1 MSNPFAILSD
11 YNGADE
17 VPQREKVIRKKNKHE
32 PGSGYRSTI
41 KREGRGRSNWGNA
54 IDEAKR
60 PELTE
65 QQETE
70 QQGTA
75 ENAEPKI
82 VYESAF
88 KYFASDDEDETPRIK
103 REGKRVVKIPEQY
116 ASMVVEK
123 KTKTTE
129 VKTYNEVSE
138 PEVIETGFLST
149 AEALR
154 QRQNARRGGYNNNRN
169 GGRRPNPQRKPQGD
183 RPQRPAPQRNA
194 APKPATTPAQG
205 ENTQQERKPRSK
217 PRDQRPGNVQHQRQ
231 VGSGKKQS
239 NLSLNNFPKLQ

>member
-32 PGSGYRSTI
+32 PGVGYRSTI

-60 PELTE
+60 PEIVDEQEGE
-65 QQETE
+65 QQEVT
-70 QQGTA
+70 
-75 ENAEPKI
+75 ENAQPK
-82 VYESAF
+82 VVFEAAY
-88 KYFASDDEDETPRIK
+88 KYFDSDDEDETPKINRQ
-103 REGKRVVKIPEQY
+103 GKRVVKIPEQY

-123 KTKTTE
+123 KVKTTE
-129 VKTYNEVSE
+129 VKTYKESE

-154 QRQNARRGGYNNNRN
+154 QRQNARRGNNNRN
-169 GGRRPNPQRKPQGD
+169 TGGRRPNAQRKPQE
-183 RPQRPAPQRNA
+183 RPQRAPQQRDA
-194 APKPATTPAQG
+194 APKPAAPAQG
-205 ENTQQERKPRSK
+205 ENAQERKPRSK

-231 VGSGKKQS
+231 VGTGKKQS
-239 NLSLNNFPKLQ
+239 NLSLKNFPKLQ